1 MLENP
6 VQRYTVNKCQNW
18 NLNTGLF
25 KLIFST
31 FNHCTTTDLKY
42 KKYKYFYFKKFPF
55 MSK

>member
-6 VQRYTVNKCQNW
+6 VQRYAVNKCQNW

-31 FNHCTTTDLKY
+31 FNHSTTTDLKY